1 MQIEMKVLREYLM
14 HYIALPWVGVTHLA
28 VP

>member
-1 MQIEMKVLREYLM
+1 MKVLREYLM
-14 HYIALPWVGVTHLA
+14 HYIALPWVGVTHLT